1 MRPEDRPTELDSD
14 GANAISRMLG
24 LLGDEWNLLIIQQAL
39 LGAGRYSEFMARLPI
54 SNSVL
59 TKRLRML
66 VDEGLLTAEYTTTA
80 RSRSLWPVL
89 LCIWQ
94 WERVWVSQHRGLLPA
109 MRHTGCGE
117 LFSPL
122 MRCTACGMQIG
133 GDDVELALGPS
144 GQWSRSAPA
153 ATTRRRSESDAA
165 VRQQAGLFP
174 QTMAVLGN
182 RWAAAL
188 LVAAFLG
195 ASRFTDFQA
204 QLGVP
209 PSLLTERLQTF
220 CDIGVLSTAPSG
232 QSERAAYRLT
242 GKGRALADV
251 LVTALQWAQRWFVA
265 PEGPAIVM
273 RHRDCGTAL
282 SGELACDRCGDRLSG
297 AQVDVTGQVDV
308 TAQVDVTGQVDVI
321 GAESAEIP

>member
-1 MRPEDRPTELDSD
+1 MAGDRLGRRGRRAVVLPEDLPTELKSAD
-14 GANAISRMLG
+14 ANAIGHMLG

-39 LGAGRYSEFMARLPI
+39 LGAGRYSEFRSKLPI

-66 VDEGLLTAEYTTTA
+66 VDEGLLTPEYATTA

-89 LCIWQ
+89 LSIWQ

-109 MRHTGCGE
+109 MRHAGCGE
-117 LFSPL
+117 LFSPV
-122 MRCTACGMQIG
+122 MRCPACDIEIDG
-133 GDDVELALGPS
+133 GDVELALGPS

-153 ATTRRRSESDAA
+153 ATTRRRSESDVA
-165 VRQQAGLFP
+165 VRQAGLFP

-220 CDIGVLSTAPSG
+220 CDIGVLSAATSG
-232 QSERAAYRLT
+232 PSERSAYRLT
-242 GKGRALADV
+242 GKGRALAAV

-297 AQVDVTGQVDV
+297 AQVDVTG
-308 TAQVDVTGQVDVI
+308 
-321 GAESAEIP
+321 AESAGIP